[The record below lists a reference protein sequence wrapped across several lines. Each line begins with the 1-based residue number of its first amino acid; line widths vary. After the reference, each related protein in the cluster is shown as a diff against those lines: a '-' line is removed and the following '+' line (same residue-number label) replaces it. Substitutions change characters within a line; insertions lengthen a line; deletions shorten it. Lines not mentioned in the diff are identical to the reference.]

1 MTVHLQLSALPLAT
15 RPLATAH
22 PCHVR
27 PTHQPSVSP
36 GTQQRPTSPNSA
48 SGEHEKPLRGRLAL
62 SPGRWR
68 IVRKC
73 KSHRCTAVV
82 RTAIQ
87 LCSRCGLAGT
97 YCSNAVVL
105 LWWWVGSWVGGG
117 CLVGDGSLT
126 IHEMAGGRKTTNLTR
141 VSYLTTNESSI
152 LRNQPNA
159 PRVPVYRRTYCC
171 TTVLL

>member
-126 IHEMAGGRKTTNLTR
+126 TWCVLPY
-141 VSYLTTNESSI
+141 SC
-152 LRNQPNA
+152 A
-159 PRVPVYRRTYCC
+159 PVVDWPVRTAPMLLYCC
-171 TTVLL
+171 GGGLVRG